1 MHYRNLRLNRNVLN
15 QQRMK
20 RIFICHPIKG
30 DITRNIKKV
39 CDIIKHIATTQPNT
53 VPVAPYLSYLQ
64 ALDDTN
70 VKQRAIGL
78 KWCLNH
84 IDPSVIDQLHVYGDT
99 ISEGMLGEIK
109 KAERLKIP
117 VVYL

>member
-1 MHYRNLRLNRNVLN
+1 MK
-15 QQRMK
+15 QK

-30 DITRNIKKV
+30 DIPGNVKKV
-39 CDIIKHIATTQPNT
+39 CDIIKHIATTQPDT
-53 VPVAPYLSYLQ
+53 VPIAPYITYLQ
-64 ALDDTN
+64 ALDDN
-70 VKQRAIGL
+70 DPRQRAIGL
-78 KWCLNH
+78 SYCLSYIDPRH
-84 IDPSVIDQLHVYGDT
+84 IDELHVYGDT